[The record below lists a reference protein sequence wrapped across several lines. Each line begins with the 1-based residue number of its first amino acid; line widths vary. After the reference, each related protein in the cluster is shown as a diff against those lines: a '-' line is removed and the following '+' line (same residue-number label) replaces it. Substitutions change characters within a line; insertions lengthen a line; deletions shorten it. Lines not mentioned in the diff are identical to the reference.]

1 MVPPGSPTETPIPL
15 PEGLAA
21 DDERPRLELEEG
33 VGLIEMVTPFTVELL
48 GLIIVGNTTELK
60 VGNWPVLIEVEP
72 CLMPLTAE
80 ETGIEPRES
89 ELLGFALDLELLT
102 TGLLELF
109 RVGSDGSLKEL
120 LDFALDFALD
130 LELLTPGLLEL
141 LRVGSGRGSLME
153 MVVGF
158 PDDELGFFEEEEELS
173 FLLEEG
179 TTGFLLE
186 DEETG
191 FLLEEDD
198 FADDEEIFLLEVTGL
213 RVMGL
218 TVIGLIV
225 TGLTVTVDFLME
237 TGEAEAVLVELVN
250 FKMLER
256 VSFLLEIG
264 LIALET
270 GLTALETGL
279 RMLETGL
286 TMLESGLTVVDAF
299 FEVLLL
305 TFLVLLL
312 AFLVLMDTLIG
323 ETLMGETLMGE
334 TLMGETLGMDKVV
347 VGLIAGALAVP
358 ERPTVTVAPA
368 VTPMPSRGSRLSRRT
383 FSATSPKGSSLL
395 SLAFKGAAR
404 MRAGAKRP
412 KMAAWP
418 AIVTEL
424 IRRKRLELEKQ
435 VVLRTSRELSK
446 RIVRLDPKRLL
457 ERMRRWKIGLHTASY
472 MRRA

>member
-1 MVPPGSPTETPIPL
+1 
-15 PEGLAA
+15 
-21 DDERPRLELEEG
+21 
-33 VGLIEMVTPFTVELL
+33 
-48 GLIIVGNTTELK
+48 
-60 VGNWPVLIEVEP
+60 
-72 CLMPLTAE
+72 MPLTAE

-270 GLTALETGL
+270 GL

-286 TMLESGLTVVDAF
+286 TMLETGLTVVDAF

-347 VGLIAGALAVP
+347 VGLIVGALAVP

-412 KMAAWP
+412 KMAA
-418 AIVTEL
+418 
-424 IRRKRLELEKQ
+424 
-435 VVLRTSRELSK
+435 
-446 RIVRLDPKRLL
+446 
-457 ERMRRWKIGLHTASY
+457 
-472 MRRA
+472 

>member
-270 GLTALETGL
+270 GL

-286 TMLESGLTVVDAF
+286 TMLETGLTVVDAF

-347 VGLIAGALAVP
+347 VGLIVGALAVP

-418 AIVTEL
+418 AMVTEL
-424 IRRKRLELEKQ
+424 IRRERLKLEKQ
-435 VVLRTSRELSK
+435 VVLRTSRELSE

-457 ERMRRWKIGLHTASY
+457 ERMGRWKIGLHTASY
-472 MRRA
+472 MRRAQ

>member
-1 MVPPGSPTETPIPL
+1 
-15 PEGLAA
+15 
-21 DDERPRLELEEG
+21 
-33 VGLIEMVTPFTVELL
+33 
-48 GLIIVGNTTELK
+48 
-60 VGNWPVLIEVEP
+60 
-72 CLMPLTAE
+72 
-80 ETGIEPRES
+80 
-89 ELLGFALDLELLT
+89 
-102 TGLLELF
+102 
-109 RVGSDGSLKEL
+109 
-120 LDFALDFALD
+120 
-130 LELLTPGLLEL
+130 
-141 LRVGSGRGSLME
+141 
-153 MVVGF
+153 
-158 PDDELGFFEEEEELS
+158 
-173 FLLEEG
+173 
-179 TTGFLLE
+179 
-186 DEETG
+186 
-191 FLLEEDD
+191 
-198 FADDEEIFLLEVTGL
+198 
-213 RVMGL
+213 L

-270 GLTALETGL
+270 GL

-286 TMLESGLTVVDAF
+286 TMLETGLTVVDAF

-347 VGLIAGALAVP
+347 VGLIVGALAVP

-412 KMAAWP
+412 KMAA
-418 AIVTEL
+418 
-424 IRRKRLELEKQ
+424 
-435 VVLRTSRELSK
+435 
-446 RIVRLDPKRLL
+446 
-457 ERMRRWKIGLHTASY
+457 
-472 MRRA
+472 

>member
-1 MVPPGSPTETPIPL
+1 
-15 PEGLAA
+15 
-21 DDERPRLELEEG
+21 
-33 VGLIEMVTPFTVELL
+33 
-48 GLIIVGNTTELK
+48 
-60 VGNWPVLIEVEP
+60 
-72 CLMPLTAE
+72 LMPLTAE

-286 TMLESGLTVVDAF
+286 TVVDAF

-334 TLMGETLGMDKVV
+334 TLMGETLMGETVGMDKVV
-347 VGLIAGALAVP
+347 VGLIVGALAVP

-412 KMAAWP
+412 KMAA
-418 AIVTEL
+418 
-424 IRRKRLELEKQ
+424 
-435 VVLRTSRELSK
+435 
-446 RIVRLDPKRLL
+446 
-457 ERMRRWKIGLHTASY
+457 
-472 MRRA
+472 